1 MSSLIDSATGFS
13 SFILYLSIL
22 TDRMALTKPK
32 PTNQLVQSR
41 TRGITDL
48 PIRLLRNRLAVIGMS
63 ITIIVVLTAIF
74 APVLA
79 PYDPLELNITE
90 RLKPPTAK
98 HIMGTDHL
106 GRDIFSRVVY
116 GARISLQVGIVAV
129 ALGTLVGLIV
139 GATAG
144 YLGGRVDTILMS
156 IMDAIYAFPAI
167 LLALALVAAFGASL
181 VTVMTAIAI
190 VRIPIFA
197 RTVRA
202 SVLAEREKEYVEAAR
217 CIGQNSLWIL
227 LRHILPNTLAPL
239 IVVTT
244 TYFATAIV
252 VEASLSFL
260 GLGVPPPAASW
271 GVMLNDGRK
280 YMEAYPHVVIF
291 PGAAISLTVLGFNLL
306 GDGLRDVLDPRL
318 KDL

>member
-1 MSSLIDSATGFS
+1 MI
-13 SFILYLSIL
+13 
-22 TDRMALTKPK
+22 
-32 PTNQLVQSR
+32 
-41 TRGITDL
+41 IT
-48 PIRLLRNRLAVIGMS
+48 V
-63 ITIIVVLTAIF
+63 IVVLTAAL
-74 APVLA
+74 APMIA
-79 PYDPLELNITE
+79 PYDPLKLSIPE
-90 RLKPPTAK
+90 RLKPPSDA
-98 HIMGTDHL
+98 HIMGTDHM
-106 GRDIFSRVVY
+106 GRDIFSRVVF
-116 GARISLQVGIVAV
+116 GAQISLQVGVVAV
-129 ALGTLVGLIV
+129 ALGTIVGLIA
-139 GATAG
+139 GAAAG
-144 YLGGRVDTILMS
+144 YIGKRTDTIIMGV
-156 IMDAIYAFPAI
+156 MDAIYAFPAI
-167 LLALALVAAFGASL
+167 LLALVLVAVFGASL

-197 RTVRA
+197 RTVRG
-202 SVLAEREKEYVEAAR
+202 SVLAEREKEYIEAAR
-217 CIGQNSLWIL
+217 CIGQNPVWIL
-227 LRHILPNTLAPL
+227 FRHILPNTLAPL

-318 KDL
+318 KNLGSSQNSGVSLTAPRVQPELVSESFQSCDSRRHDR

>member
-1 MSSLIDSATGFS
+1 MTTIQARVTASLEPA
-13 SFILYLSIL
+13 LRERRLSE
-22 TDRMALTKPK
+22 R
-32 PTNQLVQSR
+32 VFF
-41 TRGITDL
+41 
-48 PIRLLRNRLAVIGMS
+48 RLLRHRLALVG
-63 ITIIVVLTAIF
+63 IILTAIILIMAIF
-74 APVLA
+74 AEVIA
-79 PYDPLELNITE
+79 PYDPLEIRLKE
-90 RLKPPTAK
+90 RLQPPSAA

-116 GARISLQVGIVAV
+116 GARISLQVGVVSV
-129 ALGTLVGLIV
+129 ALGTIVGLFV
-139 GATAG
+139 GMAAG
-144 YLGGRVDTILMS
+144 YLGRSVDTVLMS

-167 LLALALVAAFGASL
+167 LLALALVAAFGQGL

-197 RTVRA
+197 RTVR
-202 SVLAEREKEYVEAAR
+202 SSILAEKEKEYVEAAR
-217 CIGQNSLWIL
+217 CIGQREWLIL
-227 LRHILPNTLAPL
+227 FRHILPNILAPL

-244 TYFATAIV
+244 TYFAAAIV

-280 YMEAYPHVVIF
+280 YMEQAPYVVVYP
-291 PGAAISLTVLGFNLL
+291 GLAISLAVLGFNLL

-318 KDL
+318 RNVT

>member
-1 MSSLIDSATGFS
+1 MTEPTQPATLSRRSKQRSLFA
-13 SFILYLSIL
+13 
-22 TDRMALTKPK
+22 
-32 PTNQLVQSR
+32 
-41 TRGITDL
+41 
-48 PIRLLRNRLAVIGMS
+48 RLLRNRLALIGMI
-63 ITIIVVLTAIF
+63 ITAIVVLTALL

-79 PYDPLELNITE
+79 PYDPLKINLPE
-90 RLKPPTAK
+90 RLQGPSRG
-98 HIMGTDHL
+98 HIMGADHL
-106 GRDIFSRVVY
+106 GRDIFSRVVF
-116 GARISLQVGIVAV
+116 GALISLEVGVVAV
-129 ALGTLVGLIV
+129 ALGSVVGLIA
-139 GATAG
+139 GAAAG
-144 YLGGRVDTILMS
+144 YLGKRTDTVIMAL
-156 IMDAIYAFPAI
+156 MDAIYAFPAI
-167 LLALALVAAFGASL
+167 LLALVLVAVFKPSL

-202 SVLAEREKEYVEAAR
+202 SVLAEREREYVQAAR
-217 CIGQNSLWIL
+217 SLGQREWVIL
-227 LRHILPNTLAPL
+227 ARHILPNILAPL

-280 YMEAYPHVVIF
+280 FMEASPHVVIF

-318 KDL
+318 KNL

>member
-1 MSSLIDSATGFS
+1 
-13 SFILYLSIL
+13 
-22 TDRMALTKPK
+22 MANSKRTAPSQWIK
-32 PTNQLVQSR
+32 SR
-41 TRGITDL
+41 ERGVWDL
-48 PIRLLRNRLAVIGMS
+48 PLRLLRNRLSLIGTI

-74 APVLA
+74 APLLA
-79 PYDPLELNITE
+79 PYDPLQLNLKD
-90 RLKPPTAK
+90 RLQPPGDV
-98 HIMGTDHL
+98 HLMGTDHL
-106 GRDIFSRVVY
+106 GRDIFSRVVF
-116 GARISLQVGIVAV
+116 GAQISLQVGVVAV
-129 ALGTLVGLIV
+129 ALGTVVGLFA
-139 GATAG
+139 GAAAG
-144 YLGGRVDTILMS
+144 YIGGRVDTVIMGV
-156 IMDAIYAFPAI
+156 MDAIYAFPAI
-167 LLALALVAAFGASL
+167 LLALVLVAVFGTSL
-181 VTVMTAIAI
+181 TTVMTAIAI

-202 SVLAEREKEYVEAAR
+202 SILAEREKEYVEAAR
-217 CIGQNSLWIL
+217 CIGQNPVWIL
-227 LRHILPNTLAPL
+227 VRHILPNTLAPL

-318 KDL
+318 KNL

>member
-1 MSSLIDSATGFS
+1 
-13 SFILYLSIL
+13 
-22 TDRMALTKPK
+22 MAKTKLEAK
-32 PTNQLVQSR
+32 QLVTYR
-41 TRGITDL
+41 RKDHGIWDL
-48 PIRLLRNRLAVIGMS
+48 PLRLLRNRLAIIG
-63 ITIIVVLTAIF
+63 TIITFIVILTAIL
-74 APVLA
+74 APFIA
-79 PYDPLELNITE
+79 PYDPLQLNIAQ
-90 RLKPPTAK
+90 RLKPPSAE
-98 HIMGTDHL
+98 HLMGTDHL
-106 GRDIFSRVVY
+106 GRDIFSRVLF
-116 GARISLQVGIVAV
+116 GTQISLQVGVVAV
-129 ALGTLVGLIV
+129 ALGTIIGLIA
-139 GATAG
+139 GAAAG
-144 YLGGRVDTILMS
+144 YIGKRVDTVIMGL
-156 IMDAIYAFPAI
+156 MDAIYAFPAI
-167 LLALALVAAFGASL
+167 LLALVLVAVFGASL

-197 RTVRA
+197 RTVRG
-202 SVLAEREKEYVEAAR
+202 SVLAEREKEYVQAAQ
-217 CIGQNSLWIL
+217 CIGVNPIAIL
-227 LRHILPNTLAPL
+227 FRHIMPNTLAPL

-318 KDL
+318 KNL

>member
-1 MSSLIDSATGFS
+1 M
-13 SFILYLSIL
+13 
-22 TDRMALTKPK
+22 
-32 PTNQLVQSR
+32 PTRRERGLWDMPVRLVH
-41 TRGITDL
+41 
-48 PIRLLRNRLAVIGMS
+48 NRLAAIGLVI
-63 ITIIVVLTAIF
+63 TVLVVLTALL
-74 APVLA
+74 ASVLA
-79 PYDPLELNITE
+79 PYDPLQLNVPE
-90 RLKPPTAK
+90 RLQAPSAA

-106 GRDIFSRVVY
+106 GRDIFSRVIF
-116 GARISLQVGIVAV
+116 GTQISLQVGIVAV
-129 ALGTLVGLIV
+129 ALGSILGLIA
-139 GATAG
+139 GAAAG
-144 YLGGRVDTILMS
+144 YLGGRMDTAIMG

-167 LLALALVAAFGASL
+167 LLALVLVAVFGASL

-197 RTVRA
+197 RTVRG

-217 CIGQNSLWIL
+217 CIGQNPVWIL
-227 LRHILPNTLAPL
+227 FRHILPNTLAPL

>member
-1 MSSLIDSATGFS
+1 MAVSKQKL
-13 SFILYLSIL
+13 L
-22 TDRMALTKPK
+22 TNSTPRKE
-32 PTNQLVQSR
+32 
-41 TRGITDL
+41 RGIWDL
-48 PIRLLRNRLAVIGMS
+48 PARLLKNRLACVGIIIS
-63 ITIIVVLTAIF
+63 ALVIVVAFI
-74 APVLA
+74 APWVA
-79 PYDPLELNITE
+79 PYDPLQLNIRD
-90 RLKPPTAK
+90 RLQAPSAA
-98 HIMGTDHL
+98 HWMGTDHL
-106 GRDIFSRVVY
+106 GRDILSRVIF
-116 GARISLQVGIVAV
+116 GATISLQVGVVAV
-129 ALGTLVGLIV
+129 ALGTIVGLIA
-139 GATAG
+139 GAIAG
-144 YLGGRVDTILMS
+144 YLGGRVDSIIMS
-156 IMDAIYAFPAI
+156 LMDAIYAFPAI
-167 LLALALVAAFGASL
+167 LLALVLVAVFGASL

-197 RTVRA
+197 RTVRG
-202 SVLAEREKEYVEAAR
+202 SVLAEREKEYIEAAR
-217 CIGQNSLWIL
+217 CIGQNPLWIL
-227 LRHILPNTLAPL
+227 FRHILPNTLAPL

-318 KDL
+318 KNL

>member
-1 MSSLIDSATGFS
+1 MTTIQARVTASLEPA
-13 SFILYLSIL
+13 LRERRLSE
-22 TDRMALTKPK
+22 R
-32 PTNQLVQSR
+32 VFF
-41 TRGITDL
+41 
-48 PIRLLRNRLAVIGMS
+48 RLLRHRLALVGI
-63 ITIIVVLTAIF
+63 ILTVIIVIMAIF
-74 APVLA
+74 AEVIA
-79 PYDPLELNITE
+79 PYDPLEIHLKD
-90 RLKPPTAK
+90 RLQPPSAA

-116 GARISLQVGIVAV
+116 GARISLQVGVVSV
-129 ALGTLVGLIV
+129 ALGTIVGLFV
-139 GATAG
+139 GMAAG
-144 YLGGRVDTILMS
+144 YLGRSVDTVLMS

-167 LLALALVAAFGASL
+167 LLALALVAAFGQGL

-197 RTVRA
+197 RTVR
-202 SVLAEREKEYVEAAR
+202 SSILSEKEKEYVEAAR
-217 CIGQNSLWIL
+217 CIGQREWLIL
-227 LRHILPNTLAPL
+227 FRHILPNILAPL

-244 TYFATAIV
+244 TYFAAAIV

-280 YMEAYPHVVIF
+280 YMEQAPYVVIY
-291 PGAAISLTVLGFNLL
+291 PGLAISLAVLGFNLL

-318 KDL
+318 RNVT

>member
-1 MSSLIDSATGFS
+1 MSEMEQT
-13 SFILYLSIL
+13 
-22 TDRMALTKPK
+22 TQNPVR
-32 PTNQLVQSR
+32 QR
-41 TRGITDL
+41 RERGIWDL
-48 PIRLLRNRLAVIGMS
+48 PIRLLHNRLAVIGLAIS
-63 ITIIVVLTAIF
+63 TLVVLVSIL
-74 APVLA
+74 APVIA
-79 PYDPLELNITE
+79 PYDPLQLNIPG
-90 RLKPPTAK
+90 RLQPPSNA
-98 HIMGTDHL
+98 HWMGTDHL
-106 GRDIFSRVVY
+106 GRDILSRVIF
-116 GARISLQVGIVAV
+116 GATISLQVGVVAV
-129 ALGTLVGLIV
+129 ALGTLVGLIA

-144 YLGGRVDTILMS
+144 YLGGRVDSVLMGL
-156 IMDAIYAFPAI
+156 MDAIYAFPAI
-167 LLALALVAAFGASL
+167 LLALVLVAVFGTSL

-197 RTVRA
+197 RTVRG
-202 SVLAEREKEYVEAAR
+202 SVLAEREKEYIEAAR
-217 CIGQNSLWIL
+217 CIGQNPLWIL
-227 LRHILPNTLAPL
+227 FRHILPNTLAPL

-260 GLGVPPPAASW
+260 GLGIPPPAASW

-318 KDL
+318 KNL